1 MRHETIEGWTALDAE
16 AGILYR
22 EYEFTRGAYATTVV
36 FRGVDGLVVLSPA
49 AGLDARSYDALEE
62 FGQVRALIATN
73 SFHHLGQ
80 KAWRARFPEAE
91 SYCPPGAVAALEKKV
106 SDVPFRRMSE
116 LILPTHVR
124 WEDAPGFKTGET
136 FLSIGSQ
143 TRGSIF
149 FAGDLLANI
158 QRTPGPP
165 MSWLLSLTG
174 SAPGFRL
181 FRMATWIFVKDKK
194 VVREWMLARL
204 DQLPPTIVVPAHG
217 PPVDASDV
225 AEQARAQIRRL

>member
-1 MRHETIEGWTALDAE
+1 MNQETIEGWKVLDGE

-22 EYEFTRGAYATTVV
+22 EYEFTRGAYATTLV
-36 FRGVDGLVVLSPA
+36 FRGVDGLVVVSPT

-62 FGQVRALIATN
+62 FGKVRALIASN
-73 SFHHLGQ
+73 SFHHFGQ
-80 KAWRARFPEAE
+80 RAWRARFPEAE
-91 SYCPPGAVAALEKKV
+91 SYCPPGAVAALRKKV
-106 SDVPFRRMSE
+106 AGVPFRPLPE
-116 LILPTHVR
+116 LVLPSHVV

-136 FLSIGSQ
+136 FLSIGSK

-165 MSWLLSLTG
+165 MSWLFSLTG

-181 FRMATWIFVKDKK
+181 FRMAAWVFVKEKK
-194 VVREWMLARL
+194 VLREWLLARL